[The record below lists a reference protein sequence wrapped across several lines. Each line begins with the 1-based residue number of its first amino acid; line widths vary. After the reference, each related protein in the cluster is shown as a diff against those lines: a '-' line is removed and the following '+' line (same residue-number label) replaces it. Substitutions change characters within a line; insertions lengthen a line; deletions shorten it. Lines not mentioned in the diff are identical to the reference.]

1 MVPEHPADQRLAAIT
16 PEAAEGT
23 VSDEA
28 GNDGTTADA
37 PDAPTTL
44 SGALAPFAG
53 TWRGEG
59 HGTYPTIEDFGYR
72 EEIVLRDV
80 GRPFLVYGQQTWA
93 LDDNRPLHAETGYWR
108 PKPGGRV
115 ELVIAQATG
124 MVEVDE
130 GTLADG
136 KIEVVSR
143 TSASTSTGP
152 DVARVTRSFEIAADG
167 AELRYEL
174 RMEAVGQPL
183 LVHLVATLRRTGNRP

>member
-1 MVPEHPADQRLAAIT
+1 MVPEHPADPRLAAIT
-16 PEAAEGT
+16 PEAADG
-23 VSDEA
+23 A
-28 GNDGTTADA
+28 GNDGTADDA
-37 PDAPTTL
+37 PAAP

-93 LDDNRPLHAETGYWR
+93 LDDDRPLHAGTGYWR
-108 PKPGGRV
+108 PKAAARV

-124 MVEVDE
+124 MVEIDE

-152 DVARVTRSFEIAADG
+152 DVARVTRSFELAADG

-183 LVHLVATLRRTGNRP
+183 LVHLVATLRRTGDRP